1 MDPVMDYLPNLRHLY
16 AVTEIARRGSISAA
30 ADQVYLSQSAVTQG
44 LLKLEQALGEPLFFR
59 GTAGASPTPAGRVF
73 LDRAER
79 ALGWLKIMERE
90 ISGRRRAEQ
99 QPLHRLLTTT
109 QLRALIAIVDTGGFT
124 RAALQLGLSQP
135 TVQRAARELE
145 TVCQQQFFRRRPQGI
160 EATWEARNMARHA
173 NLAFAEIHQG
183 CQELLEMRGTMRGT
197 LTVGSLPLAM
207 TRLVPG
213 AVNRLLEEFPETRV
227 RIVDGPY
234 EEQLQALLQGQ
245 LDVIV
250 GALRNPAPSAEIVQE
265 SLFEDPLSIVVRPGH
280 QLLSQPAVS
289 ALELSELDWIAPRRN
304 TPAREVFASFF
315 IHEGLAPPEH
325 VIECSSL
332 VATRGLLL
340 ESDRAALLPARQVEL
355 ELAAGQLAVMPRPLA
370 GSSRAIGLALR
381 RGWRPTSVQTRF
393 LQLLREHRV
402 AASPRH

>member
-44 LLKLEQALGEPLFFR
+44 LLKLEQALGEPLFIR

-280 QLLSQPAVS
+280 HLLSQPAAS

>member
-1 MDPVMDYLPNLRHLY
+1 MDYLPNLRHLY

-44 LLKLEQALGEPLFFR
+44 LLKLEQALGEPLFIR

-280 QLLSQPAVS
+280 HLLSQPAAS

>member
-1 MDPVMDYLPNLRHLY
+1 MDYLPNLRHLY

-44 LLKLEQALGEPLFFR
+44 LLKLEQALGEALFIR
-59 GTAGASPTPAGRVF
+59 DTAGASPTPAGRVF
-73 LDRAER
+73 LERAER

-124 RAALQLGLSQP
+124 RAAQQLGLSQP

-183 CQELLEMRGTMRGT
+183 CQELQEMRGTMRGT
-197 LTVGSLPLAM
+197 LAVGSLPLAM

-250 GALRNPAPSAEIVQE
+250 GALRNPAPSADLVQE

-280 QLLSQPAVS
+280 RLLSQPAAS

-381 RGWRPTSVQTRF
+381 RGWKPTSVQTRF